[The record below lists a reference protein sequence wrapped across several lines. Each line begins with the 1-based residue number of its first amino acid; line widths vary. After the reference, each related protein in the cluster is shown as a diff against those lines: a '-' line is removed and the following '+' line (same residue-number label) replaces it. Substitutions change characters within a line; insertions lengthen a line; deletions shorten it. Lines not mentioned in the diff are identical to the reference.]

1 MRVLVVCSYDYWRQ
15 DHLWIAHE
23 VFNKLKSKH
32 NNTDLAIIPFHNLT
46 TKFIDQA
53 IAIRGLSLNQADK
66 IVSFGPF
73 SHLLEH
79 NNKLS
84 FLTSHAKEY
93 YELWQSP
100 IGEIAN
106 DVTINLRN
114 KINHIDLS
122 CLSEA
127 RKVYCFYDK
136 IKERHPEL
144 NVTKLLFPKID
155 ITINHENKNTINEN
169 FILCL
174 GNFSHHSHFH
184 LLTKSIAK
192 LQKTNL
198 KFILAGGLQ
207 RRDIY
212 DSISKIIE
220 DNNLKNVIEL
230 KVIQNSSQF
239 KNLISM
245 SKMIIDC
252 GIENDTYPYYL
263 IDTLKAKK
271 PFCVFTNSGL
281 SANDFFSNQ
290 EINVILP
297 TIEEIRYFFE
307 NINEK
312 IIFESFK
319 SQFKNYIDNY
329 HTIKT
334 EDFL

>member
-1 MRVLVVCSYDYWRQ
+1 MRVLVVCTYDYWKQ
-15 DHLWIAHE
+15 DHLWIANE
-23 VFNKLKSKH
+23 VFNKLKSRH
-32 NNTDLAIIPFHNLT
+32 NNTDLAMIPFLNLT

-66 IVSFGPF
+66 IISFGPF

-106 DVTINLRN
+106 DISISLRN

-122 CLSEA
+122 CLSES

-144 NVTKLLFPKID
+144 PIKKLLFPKID
-155 ITINHENKNTINEN
+155 ITKSHEDKNTFNEN

-174 GNFSHHSHFH
+174 GDFSHQSHFH
-184 LLTKSIAK
+184 LLTKSISK
-192 LQKTNL
+192 LHKTKL
-198 KFILAGGLQ
+198 KFILAGRLQ

-212 DSISKIIE
+212 DSLAKIIE
-220 DNNLKNVIEL
+220 ENSLKDVIEL
-230 KVIQNSSQF
+230 KIIKNSSHF
-239 KNLISM
+239 KKLINVSN
-245 SKMIIDC
+245 MIVDC
-252 GIENDTYPYYL
+252 SIENDTYPFYL

-290 EINVILP
+290 EINIITP
-297 TIEEIRYFFE
+297 TYESIKYFFE
-307 NINEK
+307 NINEQN
-312 IIFESFK
+312 IYEYFK

-329 HTIKT
+329 HTLKT

>member
-1 MRVLVVCSYDYWRQ
+1 MRVLVVCSYDYWKQ

-23 VFNKLKSKH
+23 VFNKLKAKH
-32 NNTDLAIIPFHNLT
+32 NKTDLAIIPFLNLT

-66 IVSFGPF
+66 IISFGPF

-79 NNKLS
+79 HNKLS

-106 DVTINLRN
+106 DVTISLRN
-114 KINHIDLS
+114 KINHVDLS

-144 NVTKLLFPKID
+144 QITKLLFPKID
-155 ITINHENKNTINEN
+155 LSKNDEDKNTKNEN

-174 GNFSHHSHFH
+174 GDFSHQSHFH
-184 LLTKSIAK
+184 LLTKSISK
-192 LQKTNL
+192 LHKTNL
-198 KFILAGGLQ
+198 KFILAGRLQ

-220 DNNLKNVIEL
+220 DNSLKNVIEL
-230 KVIQNSSQF
+230 NIIQNSSQF
-239 KNLISM
+239 KKLVNR

-252 GIENDTYPYYL
+252 GIENDTYPFYL

-290 EINVILP
+290 EVNVIPP
-297 TIEEIRYFFE
+297 TIEKIKYFFA
-307 NINEK
+307 NINENN
-312 IIFESFK
+312 IFEYFK
-319 SQFKNYIDNY
+319 SQFMNYRDNY
-329 HTIKT
+329 HTINT